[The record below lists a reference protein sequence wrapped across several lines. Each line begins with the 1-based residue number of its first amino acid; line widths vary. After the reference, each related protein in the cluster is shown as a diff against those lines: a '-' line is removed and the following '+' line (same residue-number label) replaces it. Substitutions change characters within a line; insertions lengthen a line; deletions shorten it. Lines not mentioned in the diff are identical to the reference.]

1 MERGKFLLCERIG
14 GKEALQ
20 GKKGSH
26 FVRLE
31 EAGMATMKK
40 REGLPWRLTGKES
53 ACNAGDPGSIPGL
66 GKSLGE
72 GHGNTHQYS

>member
-1 MERGKFLLCERIG
+1 MQRGKFLLCERTG

-20 GKKGSH
+20 GRKGSH

-40 REGLPWRLTGKES
+40 REGLPWWVSGKES

-72 GHGNTHQYS
+72 GHGNTLQYS